1 MQITLYLKRLIDL
14 DVSPSLILWI
24 RSFLRDRPQR
34 VIVNGVLSNEIVVNT
49 GAPQGCTLS
58 PLLFSVYTNEMTCDD
73 EILRLIKFA
82 DDMALIARLIDEHSL
97 SAYFDFIAKLAAWF
111 NDSFLVLNIT
121 KTKELCL
128 ESKRAT
134 DPSLLRPVQISSEN
148 IEQVN
153 SFKYL
158 GLIIDENLTFTD
170 HVNATVN
177 KSNQRLHILRKLR
190 SFNVSSHV
198 LSMVYNSIIQSI
210 LTFSI
215 VSWYG
220 HIRVKDKA
228 KLNRVVREA
237 SKIKGKPQKP
247 LSEIHKNFVKKKA
260 KKILKDRTHPLN
272 SAFEILRSG
281 RRLRAPMFKRNL
293 MKFSFVSH
301 AINILNCDGIP

>member
-1 MQITLYLKRLIDL
+1 
-14 DVSPSLILWI
+14 
-24 RSFLRDRPQR
+24 
-34 VIVNGVLSNEIVVNT
+34 
-49 GAPQGCTLS
+49 
-58 PLLFSVYTNEMTCDD
+58 
-73 EILRLIKFA
+73 
-82 DDMALIARLIDEHSL
+82 
-97 SAYFDFIAKLAAWF
+97 
-111 NDSFLVLNIT
+111 
-121 KTKELCL
+121 
-128 ESKRAT
+128 
-134 DPSLLRPVQISSEN
+134 
-148 IEQVN
+148 
-153 SFKYL
+153 
-158 GLIIDENLTFTD
+158 
-170 HVNATVN
+170 
-177 KSNQRLHILRKLR
+177 
-190 SFNVSSHV
+190 
-198 LSMVYNSIIQSI
+198 MVYNSLIQSI

-237 SKIKGKPQKP
+237 SKIIGKPQKP